1 MSSIPQ
7 STLGRLL
14 SCEGEVKEKSW
25 IVSYIVEGMWRNAD
39 DSEGMLEV
47 IDPAIHLPLLVFLN
61 NVVNASRE
69 QRANLL
75 SSFNGKR
82 LMRHL
87 VRSMCELSEMVN
99 GNVDAVPTLNDYAIE
114 WFERLIMKLI

>member
-1 MSSIPQ
+1 M
-7 STLGRLL
+7 
-14 SCEGEVKEKSW
+14 
-25 IVSYIVEGMWRNAD
+25 SYIVEGMWRNAD